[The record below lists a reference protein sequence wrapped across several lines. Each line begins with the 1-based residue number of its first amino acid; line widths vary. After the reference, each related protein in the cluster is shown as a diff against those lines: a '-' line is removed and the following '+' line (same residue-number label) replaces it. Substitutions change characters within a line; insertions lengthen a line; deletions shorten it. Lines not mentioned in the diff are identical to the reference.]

1 MRTFLW
7 WLFVA
12 AACTPITLMALIA
25 AEARYPALD
34 PLTVHNPSFL
44 RELVGEVAI
53 TWVGYGK
60 DSPPKLD
67 RILRLAPDN
76 AEAWSRRCTRDNFSD
91 PKAAVE
97 ISLADCTR
105 AVALNRTEPNLNN
118 LGLAQERSNNP
129 CAAENSFTS
138 ANSSVNAAYPFV
150 LRNMGRA
157 ALACGHTPAAIAGF
171 EVAETKD
178 AQDVAVSAAKHE
190 DPEDLEEEK
199 ADLTEDRDW
208 LILAYG
214 RNHDLARTNQM
225 CSTAHPTWKTC
236 TCNTSADTV
245 KCSDQPTPHAH

>member
-12 AACTPITLMALIA
+12 LACTPVTLMALIA

-34 PLTVHNPSFL
+34 SITLHNPALL
-44 RELVGEVAI
+44 REFVGEVAI
-53 TWVGYGK
+53 TWVGYGE
-60 DSPPKLD
+60 DSPPRLD
-67 RILRLAPDN
+67 RVLRLAPDN
-76 AEAWSRRCTRDNFSD
+76 TEAWTRRCTRDNFSD
-91 PKAAVE
+91 PKAAPAK
-97 ISLADCTR
+97 SLADCTR
-105 AVALNRTEPNLNN
+105 AVALDHSEPNLNN

-129 CAAENSFTS
+129 CAAEDSFTS
-138 ANSSVNAAYPFV
+138 ANSRVNAVYPFV

-157 ALACGHTPAAIAGF
+157 ALACGHIPAAIAGF

-190 DPEDLEEEK
+190 DEEDLQEEK
-199 ADLTEDRDW
+199 EDLTEDRNW

-214 RNHDLARTNQM
+214 RNRDLTRANQM

-236 TCNTSADTV
+236 SCNTSAEGV
-245 KCSDQPTPHAH
+245 ECSGDPRPASR